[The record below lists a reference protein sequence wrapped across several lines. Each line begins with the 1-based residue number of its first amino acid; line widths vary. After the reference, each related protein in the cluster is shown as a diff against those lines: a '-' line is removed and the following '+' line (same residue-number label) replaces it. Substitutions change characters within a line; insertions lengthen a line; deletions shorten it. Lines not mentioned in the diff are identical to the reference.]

1 MNVTFYN
8 ISDNPKKLEK
18 DITNVIGSAR
28 ALAPTG
34 QINVLNPVVV
44 VAWDSTNGD
53 KIINANY
60 AYIDTFDRYYFIT
73 CGIDTAKRIV
83 VSGKVDY
90 LMSWAAYIKNCPC
103 TVIRNENI
111 GINYVVD
118 KQLPLD
124 SSRFDTEGIV
134 FTAETPIDFN
144 GGLVTPQYIMIT
156 R

>member
-1 MNVTFYN
+1 MNITFYS

-18 DITNVIGSAR
+18 NLTNYIGSAR

-60 AYIDTFDRYYFIT
+60 AYIDTFNRYYFIT

-90 LMSWAAYIKNCPC
+90 LMSWADSIKQCPC
-103 TVIRNENI
+103 N
-111 GINYVVD
+111 VVRADLGAPTYITD
-118 KQLPLD
+118 KKYPVD
-124 SSRFDTEGIV
+124 PAKYIFEGVDFDNSVYLRT
-134 FTAETPIDFN
+134 TRPSQ
-144 GGLVTPQYIMIT
+144 PYIIIT

>member
-1 MNVTFYN
+1 MNITFYS

-18 DITNVIGSAR
+18 NLTNYIGSAR

-34 QINVLNPVVV
+34 QINVLNPVIV

-53 KIINANY
+53 RIINANY
-60 AYIDTFDRYYFIT
+60 AYIDTFDRYYFIS

-90 LMSWAAYIKNCPC
+90 LMSWADQIKACPC
-103 TVIRNENI
+103 TIIRAQL
-111 GINYVVD
+111 GKPTYVKDNKYPIHQD
-118 KQLPLD
+118 KYI
-124 SSRFDTEGIV
+124 FEGI
-134 FTAETPIDFN
+134 DFDDSPYLRDSRPSN
-144 GGLVTPQYIMIT
+144 PYIIIT